1 MAKDSSFDVTSKIDL
16 QEVDNAIHQAQK
28 EVQQRFDFKGSK
40 ASLLREGNAI
50 VLHADDEF
58 KLRALV
64 EVLEGKLVKRKVPL
78 KGLSYGQADP
88 AAGDTVRQRVDIQQ
102 GIPIEKAREVV
113 KIIKGLGRKVQAQ
126 IMEDQVRVSGR
137 SKDDLQA
144 VMQALRDTDLGIDM
158 QFTNYR

>member
-1 MAKDSSFDVTSKIDL
+1 MAKDSSFDVASKIDL
-16 QEVDNAIHQAQK
+16 QEADNAIHQTQK
-28 EVQQRFDFKGSK
+28 EIAQRFDFKGSK
-40 ASLLREGNAI
+40 ASVVREGHAI
-50 VLHADDEF
+50 VLHAEDEF
-58 KLRALV
+58 KLRSVV

-78 KGLSYGQADP
+78 KGLAYGKVEP

-102 GIPIEKAREVV
+102 GIPMEKAREVV
-113 KIIKGLGRKVQAQ
+113 KVIKSLGLKVQAQ

-144 VMQALRDTDLGIDM
+144 VMRALREKDLGIDM

>member
-40 ASLLREGNAI
+40 ASLLREGNAL
-50 VLHADDEF
+50 VLQAGDEF

-64 EVLEGKLVKRKVPL
+64 EILEGKLVKRKVPL
-78 KGLSYGQADP
+78 KGLSYGKAEP

-113 KIIKGLGRKVQAQ
+113 KIIKGLGLKVQAQ
-126 IMEDQVRVSGR
+126 IMEDQVRVSAR
-137 SKDDLQA
+137 AKDDLQA
-144 VMQALRDTDLGIDM
+144 VIQALRDTDLGIDM